1 MQFTYNLV
9 DGLDRFEKERTARF
23 FENIFT
29 FSFLSL
35 KLTQPLAF
43 ISAFP
48 SQKTEQKSTTPI
60 PKSKFVLHFRFHIL
74 GSSEM
79 FFCTGYT

>member
-43 ISAFP
+43 ISTFP
-48 SQKTEQKSTTPI
+48 SRKNDQKSLS
-60 PKSKFVLHFRFHIL
+60 KSEFVLPCRYHIS

-79 FFCTGYT
+79 FFFTG